1 MRAGPCLPL
10 LPISTQQPTHS
21 KDSTSSHSFVQQIQ
35 LPRAS
40 VSPITGMGG
49 PQPTS
54 HQADHAGS
62 SPVFPPNRRCSSCHA
77 LSLLKVSA
85 LLSPLDDSHQQV
97 DMSHYLSSLKEKRK
111 KTLLTLR
118 TFRLLSQSSTLLS
131 KPNSS
136 KDLAALHLHCLP
148 ISNQVSTHRSPELLS
163 QGHGRVSAR
172 LRAHLSAVIASDD
185 NPTLPE
191 TLSSLD
197 SHSLIGCS
205 SLASFAGSSWLLL
218 HF

>member
-35 LPRAS
+35 PPRAS

-85 LLSPLDDSHQQV
+85 LLSPLDDSHQQG

-111 KTLLTLR
+111 KNPPDTPNLPASIPVLHSSFKAKFLEG
-118 TFRLLSQSSTLLS
+118 LGCPASPLSSHLQSGFHPPL
-131 KPNSS
+131 PR
-136 KDLAALHLHCLP
+136 AALPRPWTGL
-148 ISNQVSTHRSPELLS
+148 RSPQS
-163 QGHGRVSAR
+163 
-172 LRAHLSAVIASDD
+172 
-185 NPTLPE
+185 PP
-191 TLSSLD
+191 LSSD
-197 SHSLIGCS
+197 SQR
-205 SLASFAGSSWLLL
+205 
-218 HF
+218 